1 MLLKIRPFRKGFD
14 EDVFV
19 SIFNAVF
26 GDYDDI
32 RSMTLEEMK
41 KMEESPSFNADG
53 MFIAEWNGETAGMV
67 NAYVDKLRKEEKGFI
82 QWLGVLPKFRGNGI
96 AKKLVEKSIESLKHR
111 GMKVAET
118 WAQTDREACV
128 HVFESFGFK
137 QARVTSIMKRS
148 LKNIP
153 CNIGENIEVTIRN
166 MRVEDEED
174 IKLLNRLDNET
185 FKEHFNFRPRTI
197 EETKYALFEM
207 PWYNEQKW
215 FFAVLDNQPLGY
227 AGIGIDEG
235 LNKEKNMKWGWI
247 LDIGILKPYRKKGIG
262 TRLMLHSMQSLKSS
276 GMEEVLLYVDDM
288 NPTNAIK
295 LYKKLGFKALR
306 KSIIYQ
312 LPLA

>member
-41 KMEESPSFNADG
+41 KMEDSPSFNTDG
-53 MFIAEWNGETAGMV
+53 MLIAEWNGETAGMI

-82 QWLGVLPKFRGNGI
+82 QWLGVLPKFRGKGI

-235 LNKEKNMKWGWI
+235 LNKEKNMKWGWV

-276 GMEEVLLYVDDM
+276 RVEEVLLYVDDM

>member
-1 MLLKIRPFRKGFD
+1 VLLKIRPFRKGFD

-41 KMEESPSFNADG
+41 KMEDSPSFNTDG
-53 MFIAEWNGETAGMV
+53 MLIAEWNGETAGMI

-82 QWLGVLPKFRGNGI
+82 QWLGVLPKFRGKGI

-235 LNKEKNMKWGWI
+235 LNKEKNMKWGWV

-276 GMEEVLLYVDDM
+276 RVEEVLLYVDDM

>member
-14 EDVFV
+14 EQVFV
-19 SIFNAVF
+19 SIFNAAF

-41 KMEESPSFNADG
+41 KMEESPSFNVDG
-53 MFIAEWNGETAGMV
+53 MFIAEWNGETAGMI
-67 NAYVDKLRKEEKGFI
+67 NAYVDKLREEEKGFI
-82 QWLGVLPKFRGNGI
+82 QWLGVLPKFRGKGI
-96 AKKLVEKSIESLKHR
+96 AKKLVEKSIESLKQR

-128 HVFESFGFK
+128 HIFESLGFK

-153 CNIGENIEVTIRN
+153 CNIGENMEVTIRDMQMKN
-166 MRVEDEED
+166 EED

-247 LDIGILKPYRKKGIG
+247 LDIGVLKLYRKKGTG

-276 GMEEVLLYVDDM
+276 GMEQVLLYVDDM

-295 LYKKLGFKALR
+295 LYEKLGFKALR

-312 LPLA
+312 LSLA

>member
-1 MLLKIRPFRKGFD
+1 
-14 EDVFV
+14 
-19 SIFNAVF
+19 
-26 GDYDDI
+26 
-32 RSMTLEEMK
+32 
-41 KMEESPSFNADG
+41 
-53 MFIAEWNGETAGMV
+53 
-67 NAYVDKLRKEEKGFI
+67 
-82 QWLGVLPKFRGNGI
+82 
-96 AKKLVEKSIESLKHR
+96 
-111 GMKVAET
+111 MKVAET

>member
-1 MLLKIRPFRKGFD
+1 VLLKIRPFRKGFD
-14 EDVFV
+14 EQVFV
-19 SIFNAVF
+19 SIFNAAF

-41 KMEESPSFNADG
+41 KMEEFPSFNVDG
-53 MFIAEWNGETAGMV
+53 MFIAEWNGETAGMI
-67 NAYVDKLRKEEKGFI
+67 NAYVDKLREEEKGFI
-82 QWLGVLPKFRGNGI
+82 QWLGVLPKFRGKGI
-96 AKKLVEKSIESLKHR
+96 AKKLVEKSIESLKQR

-128 HVFESFGFK
+128 HIFESLGFK

-153 CNIGENIEVTIRN
+153 CNIGENMEVTIRDMQMKN
-166 MRVEDEED
+166 EED

-247 LDIGILKPYRKKGIG
+247 LDIGVLKLYRKKGTG

-276 GMEEVLLYVDDM
+276 GMEQVLLYVDDM

-295 LYKKLGFKALR
+295 LYEKLGFKALR

-312 LPLA
+312 LSLA

>member
-14 EDVFV
+14 EQVFV
-19 SIFNAVF
+19 SIFNAAF

-41 KMEESPSFNADG
+41 KMEESPSFNVDG
-53 MFIAEWNGETAGMV
+53 MFIAEWNGETAGMI
-67 NAYVDKLRKEEKGFI
+67 NAYVDKLREEEKGFI
-82 QWLGVLPKFRGNGI
+82 QWLGVLPKFRGKGI
-96 AKKLVEKSIESLKHR
+96 AKKLVEKSIESLKQR
-111 GMKVAET
+111 GMKVTET

-128 HVFESFGFK
+128 HIFESLGFK

-153 CNIGENIEVTIRN
+153 CNIGENMEVTIRDMQMKN
-166 MRVEDEED
+166 EED

-247 LDIGILKPYRKKGIG
+247 LDIGVLKLYRKKGTG

-276 GMEEVLLYVDDM
+276 GMEQVLLYVDDM

-295 LYKKLGFKALR
+295 LYEKLGFKALR

-312 LPLA
+312 LSLA